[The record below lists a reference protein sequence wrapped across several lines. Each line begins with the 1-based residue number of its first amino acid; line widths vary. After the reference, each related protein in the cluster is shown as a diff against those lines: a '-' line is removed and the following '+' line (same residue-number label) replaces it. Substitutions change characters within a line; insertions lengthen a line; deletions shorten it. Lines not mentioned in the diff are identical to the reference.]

1 MPAKRKKSIGGG
13 GGSGGRCVTVCFFAC
28 ELGTLLLVL
37 PHRQLRSSCSTPEHP
52 RRLLCCGIAWTAL
65 QALVLCPPVPSS
77 FFMTTPPVAATAVL
91 GRVMAPGPPE
101 HAALAADP
109 PVNAASGSRE
119 PQAVLPAQRT
129 VPSAACPAIPAGSAA
144 RFVLNPV
151 GTKVPLSLVPSFAS
165 QPRVLPAPVEGK
177 LALPTPVQQLPK
189 SSNRGARQPAPPS
202 GGPRPAQTMTI
213 QLPANFQIPQGMI
226 LVRSDTGQLMLI
238 PQQALLQA
246 QSQASNNTN
255 VRCSI
260 PPDAPT
266 IKIQPVQ
273 SSGTQVLKVLTAPV
287 KTLSWATHSVTSTV
301 KKPAIIQPVASTN
314 IASTTKSLIAGSS
327 AKPPISDSPMLAFT
341 SKPVPETAGPTV
353 TQAVSCTEMLE
364 NVKKCKNFLATL
376 IKLASSGPQAHQ
388 MGQNVKKLVQSLLE
402 AKIEPE
408 EFTKELYV
416 ELKSSPQP
424 YLVPFLKKS
433 LLALRQLMPNTETFI
448 QQCLQ
453 QSLPQT
459 ASSTYPTASSTSSTV
474 ADSTPVTTVSFQSA
488 TPVPSSPLQMS
499 SPQASVSVPC
509 MAMTS
514 SSESLPLV
522 EPVCALA
529 AGAFSY
535 QDGNSMLST
544 QLVGRIN
551 TTKTMQLASTKTET
565 ATLQVAKPDCS
576 PTVSS
581 AILTAPSSMK
591 SATSTVMTSLEA
603 AKLVLTT
610 TATSAASV
618 TTTLQSVVPITG
630 APIAIRVAHPNSVLP
645 QPIRTSQ
652 AVKVKQLVVQQ
663 PAGSTLKNVAKRHQ
677 VSTLPIVNKL
687 CEKIPLNAF
696 IQSRHP
702 PAGSIVKQITLAG
715 NKILSLKASPV
726 QRNKIRES
734 GTTSFREEDDINDVA
749 SMAGVNLNEEHAC
762 ILASSSEA
770 VSSVRCPCPEK
781 LLLSSE
787 ELQKMILK
795 KGKRHDI
802 MEVNSDV
809 LNLISHATQERLR
822 GLLEKLT
829 LIAQH
834 RMRTYKGSDKYILS
848 NDTRAQLQF
857 LEQLDQVEK
866 RRRDE
871 EEKEKLLRAAKS
883 RCNKEDPEQL
893 HLKQKAKEMQQLE
906 FAQMQQREANRAALE
921 ALGPRKKR
929 PLDSSIS
936 VSGLE
941 GFNRSSGLAKP
952 SLWPRITR
960 ICLRDLIFCLEQEK
974 ETKHSLVLYRAL
986 LK

>member
-1 MPAKRKKSIGGG
+1 MPAKRKKRI
-13 GGSGGRCVTVCFFAC
+13 GGSGGCVTVWFFAC
-28 ELGTLLLVL
+28 ELGTLLLFL
-37 PHRQLRSSCSTPEHP
+37 PHRQLRSFCSAPEHP
-52 RRLLCCGIAWTAL
+52 WRLLCCGIAWTAP
-65 QALVLCPPVPSS
+65 QALVLCPPVPFSS
-77 FFMTTPPVAATAVL
+77 FMTTPPVVATAVL

-101 HAALAADP
+101 HAALAEDP
-109 PVNAASGSRE
+109 PVNAASGIQE
-119 PQAVLPAQRT
+119 PQAVLPAQKT
-129 VPSAACPAIPAGSAA
+129 LPSACCPAIPTGSAA

-151 GTKVPLSLVPSFAS
+151 GAKLPLSLAPSFAP
-165 QPRVLPAPVEGK
+165 QPRVLPTPLESK
-177 LALPTPVQQLPK
+177 LVPSTPVQQLPK
-189 SSNRGARQPAPPS
+189 LSHRGARQPAPPS
-202 GGPRPAQTMTI
+202 GGPKSAQTTTI

-226 LVRSDTGQLMLI
+226 LVRSNTGQLMLVS
-238 PQQALLQA
+238 QQALLQA
-246 QSQASNNTN
+246 QSQALNNTS
-255 VRCSI
+255 VRWSI
-260 PPDAPT
+260 PLNAPT

-287 KTLSWATHSVTSTV
+287 KNLSWATHSVTSTV
-301 KKPAIIQPVASTN
+301 KKPAVIQSVASTN
-314 IASTTKSLIAGSS
+314 IIASTTKSLIVGSS
-327 AKPPISDSPMLAFT
+327 AKPPISDSPTLTFT
-341 SKPVPETAGPTV
+341 SKPVPDTDGPKV
-353 TQAVSCTEMLE
+353 TQTISCTEVLE

-376 IKLASSGPQAHQ
+376 IKLASSGPQAPQ
-388 MGQNVKKLVQSLLE
+388 MGQNVKNLVQSLLE

-433 LLALRQLMPNTETFI
+433 LLALRQLMPNAETFI

-453 QSLPQT
+453 QSVPQT

-499 SPQASVSVPC
+499 SPQTSVSVPC
-509 MAMTS
+509 TAVTS
-514 SSESLPLV
+514 GSTPLPLV
-522 EPVCALA
+522 EPACALA
-529 AGAFSY
+529 AGALTY
-535 QDGNSMLST
+535 QDENSTFST
-544 QLVGRIN
+544 QLVGRIS
-551 TTKTMQLASTKTET
+551 TTKAIQPASTRTET
-565 ATLQVAKPDCS
+565 ATDSLQVAKPNCS
-576 PTVSS
+576 PTLSS
-581 AILTAPSSMK
+581 ATLTIPSSVK
-591 SATSTVMTSLEA
+591 SATSSVMTSLEV

-610 TATSAASV
+610 TATSATSV
-618 TTTLQSVVPITG
+618 TTTLKSVVPIAGT
-630 APIAIRVAHPNSVLP
+630 PISIRVAHPNSALP
-645 QPIRTSQ
+645 QPIQTPQ
-652 AVKVKQLVVQQ
+652 AVKVKHLVVQQ
-663 PAGSTLKNVAKRHQ
+663 PTGSILRNVAKHQQ

-687 CEKIPLNAF
+687 CEKMPLNAF
-696 IQSRHP
+696 IQGRHL

-715 NKILSLKASPV
+715 NKILSLEASPV

-762 ILASSSEA
+762 ILATSSEA
-770 VSSVRCPCPEK
+770 VRAVMCSGPEK

-787 ELQKMILK
+787 ALQKMILK

-834 RMRTYKGSDKYILS
+834 RLRTYKGSDKYILS

-866 RRRDE
+866 QRKDE

-883 RCNKEDPEQL
+883 PFSKEDPEQL
-893 HLKQKAKEMQQLE
+893 RLKQKAKEMQQLE

-929 PLDSSIS
+929 PLDPSIS
-936 VSGLE
+936 VSGFE
-941 GFNRSSGLAKP
+941 GINRSP
-952 SLWPRITR
+952 LWPRITR

-974 ETKHSLVLYRAL
+974 ETKHSLVLYRTL